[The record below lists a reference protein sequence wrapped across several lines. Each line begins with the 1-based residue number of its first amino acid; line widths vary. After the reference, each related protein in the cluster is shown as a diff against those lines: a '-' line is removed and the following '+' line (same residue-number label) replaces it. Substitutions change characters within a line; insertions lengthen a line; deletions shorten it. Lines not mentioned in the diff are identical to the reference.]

1 MNYSKTLSVLGVAA
15 VALAV
20 SAADASAQRRGGGGG
35 GGSRG
40 GGHAGPSVGRSAP
53 RGPYAGGSRTVYP
66 GRYYGGFAGP
76 RYITPRIV
84 GIYPYRP
91 YYYPFRPGLTVGF
104 YAGYGYPYY
113 GYYGNYGYS
122 YGYPYAAYPYYYGG
136 YGYGMPPPG

>member
-53 RGPYAGGSRTVYP
+53 RGPYAGGARTVYP
-66 GRYYGGFAGP
+66 GRSYGGFAGAP
-76 RYITPRIV
+76 HIP
-84 GIYPYRP
+84 PP
-91 YYYPFRPGLTVGF
+91 LPGL
-104 YAGYGYPYY
+104 
-113 GYYGNYGYS
+113 
-122 YGYPYAAYPYYYGG
+122 
-136 YGYGMPPPG
+136 PPPPPHSSPSPPRPPARS